1 MSRRQVII
9 FAAALVTSTA
19 LIIPTSGLAAQ
30 DWTTVTSGVT
40 NVSKDGTVIHNG
52 RPIIHGSGR
61 IVRQSRAVAPFVRV
75 ETFGA
80 EEVDVRFGP
89 RHALV
94 IAADDNILPLLTSE
108 VRNGTL
114 KLESRGS
121 YRMRGP
127 IKVWIT
133 TPNLES
139 YKTFGSGGVRIHQV
153 NNPRFALT
161 INGSSDVQATGRTGV
176 LDLAIHGSGN
186 ARLAQLAVRNAK
198 VGVFGSGD
206 ALVRASGQL
215 DASVFGSGTV
225 RYIGQPQDVR
235 RHRFG
240 SGRIVAA
247 N

>member
-1 MSRRQVII
+1 MSRRQVLI

-19 LIIPTSGLAAQ
+19 LILPTSGLAAQ
-30 DWTTVTSGVT
+30 SWTTVSR
-40 NVSKDGTVIHNG
+40 DGAVVINNG
-52 RPIIHGSGR
+52 RPVVEGSGR
-61 IVRQSRAVAPFVRV
+61 IVRQNRAVAPFLRI

-80 EEVDVRFGP
+80 EQVEVRFGP
-89 RHALV
+89 RPSLV

-133 TPNLES
+133 TPNLED
-139 YKTFGSGGVRIHQV
+139 YKTFGSGGVTIHQV
-153 NNPRFALT
+153 NNPRLSLGVF
-161 INGSSDVQATGRTGV
+161 GSSSIQATGRTGT
-176 LDLAIHGSGN
+176 LDVAIHGSGS
-186 ARLAQLAVRNAK
+186 ARLAGLAAGNAK
-198 VGVFGSGD
+198 VGIYGSGE
-206 ALVRASGQL
+206 ALVRTSGRL
-215 DASVFGSGTV
+215 NASVFGSGNV
-225 RYIGQPQDVR
+225 RYVGQPQDVQR
-235 RHRFG
+235 QRFG